1 MHCFIWETST
11 GLSCRE
17 NFVRSPHLTEKVCF
31 FLAGHFPEWKYVHFL
46 KLEPNKHSDGVEERV
61 GVFIP
66 PELASFMEEGSA
78 SEARPGPMPSFTDVR
93 PWWGCLI
100 RHTSASP
107 SVRWDGSARSAC
119 LGDCGARMSLWL
131 WKPRTAVTQDP
142 VPLASFVTSDLVAPR
157 WLRDS
162 SVPLWFHVC
171 LPCFLLPLSQLL
183 PMF

>member
-31 FLAGHFPEWKYVHFL
+31 FLAGHFPEWKYVQFL

-100 RHTSASP
+100 RHLSLAIREM
-107 SVRWDGSARSAC
+107 RWVCQVC
-119 LGDCGARMSLWL
+119 LSGGLW
-131 WKPRTAVTQDP
+131 
-142 VPLASFVTSDLVAPR
+142 SSDELVAVKAPNSCDPR
-157 WLRDS
+157 SRAPGVLCHIRPCRS
-162 SVPLWFHVC
+162 SVTPRL
-171 LPCFLLPLSQLL
+171 
-183 PMF
+183 